1 MWDGQRFHDVINNSF
16 RHLCI
21 TTRYLS
27 FAISC
32 RFPVA
37 IRYSLPFRYHC
48 TLSLSKIGSG
58 KVPTGVDEDGAS
70 AWSGKTIVPSKI
82 A

>member
-1 MWDGQRFHDVINNSF
+1 MSS
-16 RHLCI
+16 
-21 TTRYLS
+21 TTR
-27 FAISC
+27 FAIFASPFAIC
-32 RFPVA
+32 HSLFPAVFQSPFA
-37 IRYSLPFRYHC
+37 SRYSLPFRYHC